1 MALGMSG
8 STWIDAMRKTTL
20 NFIVDLAAWVVIL
33 LLAATG
39 LVVRYVLPA
48 GSGGRGGGSQ
58 LLLWGLGRHDWGAV
72 HFWASVALGGL
83 VVLHIVLH
91 WSWVCT
97 TTRRH
102 LPSFAQW
109 PSSTSKTLQNLYG
122 IGLLCAATLLT
133 FAFVWFSQASV
144 VAQPG
149 QGRGRGY
156 GRHGM
161 TAGPQKSASVTEAAD
176 TGGIDPADYHIRGSM
191 TLDEVANIAAVSVD
205 QLKGVLGIAE
215 DVPAFERIG
224 RQARG
229 RGLSM
234 ADIRQ
239 MLLTNGH

>member
-1 MALGMSG
+1 MNG
-8 STWIDAMRKTTL
+8 SARNYSMRKTTL
-20 NFIVDLAAWVVIL
+20 NFIVDLAAWVAMI

-39 LVVRYVLPA
+39 LIVRYALPA

-58 LLLWGLGRHDWGAV
+58 LALWGLGRHDWGAV
-72 HFWASVALGGL
+72 HFWMSVALGGL

-109 PSSTSKTLQNLYG
+109 SSSTSKTLQNLYG

-149 QGRGRGY
+149 HGGGRGY

-161 TAGPQKSASVTEAAD
+161 TAGPQQSVSVTEAAH
-176 TGGIDPADYHIRGSM
+176 TGAIDPADYHIRGSM
-191 TLDEVANIAAVSVD
+191 TLDEVANIAAMSVD
-205 QLKGVLGIAE
+205 QLKRVLSINE
-215 DVPAFERIG
+215 DVPATERIG
-224 RQARG
+224 RQARA

-234 ADIRQ
+234 ADVRQ

>member
-1 MALGMSG
+1 
-8 STWIDAMRKTTL
+8 MRRTTL

-48 GSGGRGGGSQ
+48 GSGGRGGGSE

-72 HFWASVALGGL
+72 HFWLSVALGGL

-109 PSSTSKTLQNLYG
+109 TPSTSQTLQNLYG

-149 QGRGRGY
+149 QGGGRGY
-156 GRHGM
+156 GRHSM
-161 TAGPQKSASVTEAAD
+161 ATRPWQNAGVTEAIQANSVH
-176 TGGIDPADYHIRGSM
+176 PADCHIRGSM
-191 TLDEVANIAAVSVD
+191 TLDEVADIAAVSVD
-205 QLKGVLGIAE
+205 QLKHVLGIAE
-215 DVPAFERIG
+215 DVPASERIG
-224 RQARG
+224 RQARA

-234 ADIRQ
+234 ADVRQ
-239 MLLTNGH
+239 MLLTNRN